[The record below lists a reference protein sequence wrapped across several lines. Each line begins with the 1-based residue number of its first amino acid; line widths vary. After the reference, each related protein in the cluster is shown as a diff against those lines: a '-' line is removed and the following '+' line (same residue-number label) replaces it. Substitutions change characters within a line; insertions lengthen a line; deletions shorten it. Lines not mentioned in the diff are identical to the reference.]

1 MIKLK
6 NKLNGAIQTI
16 FVPFNKKREI
26 DFVSLKKHI
35 DYLCNLKSVSFLYL
49 MPYNGR
55 YSQLSEKEI
64 FKLNEFCIKNVKK
77 YKNKYIIVSDP
88 IHASTDLKLKFCLHA
103 KKKGADVFSS
113 ICREKY
119 FSNDQIFL
127 HYKKLSKVN
136 MPILVHVMP
145 FLSGYSGQNYNWP
158 PEIFA
163 KLSKIK
169 NIIAIKEDT
178 KNFEYG
184 KKILK
189 KYKNRFKIIFAA
201 RKSLILK
208 LHSHGLESYLNG
220 SSVVDSSIDE
230 IFLNYLNLNHKIA
243 KKFINEIDDPFWNI
257 IVKKYGWH
265 RVNKSCLE
273 TNKIMKRYERLPM
286 VSLNR
291 KEFNELKKFVF
302 KLKKKLN
309 KWKKIF

>member
-1 MIKLK
+1 MFSHQYAVK
-6 NKLNGAIQTI
+6 N
-16 FVPFNKKREI
+16 
-26 DFVSLKKHI
+26 
-35 DYLCNLKSVSFLYL
+35 FL
-49 MPYNGR
+49 
-55 YSQLSEKEI
+55 
-64 FKLNEFCIKNVKK
+64 
-77 YKNKYIIVSDP
+77 
-88 IHASTDLKLKFCLHA
+88 
-103 KKKGADVFSS
+103 
-113 ICREKY
+113 
-119 FSNDQIFL
+119 SNDQIFL

-158 PEIFA
+158 TEIFA

-208 LHSHGLESYLNG
+208 INSHGLESYLNG

-286 VSLNR
+286 VSLNG
-291 KEFNELKKFVF
+291 KEFNELKKFIF

-309 KWKKIF
+309 KWKKNF